1 MNFNLLKEGK
11 EMIKRK
17 MLVVTLGVMMLGLLS
32 GCGKDKE
39 SSTTEAVTTEATTE
53 VATTEATTAEVAS
66 TEEQIE
72 EAETSE
78 ANTDISQSDDIYVG
92 EYLDYDY
99 NEPELRISANG
110 DGTYDVHIGIIRLA
124 VFEDNRAVVTD
135 AGLEFRAEDGAG
147 NPILGVI
154 TIEGEEAVVTF
165 TESTWSLISSG
176 TSYRYHK

>member
-1 MNFNLLKEGK
+1 
-11 EMIKRK
+11 MIKRK

-39 SSTTEAVTTEATTE
+39 SSTTEAVTAE
-53 VATTEATTAEVAS
+53 ATTEATTEEVSTEATTAEAAS

-72 EAETSE
+72 EVETSE
-78 ANTDISQSDDIYVG
+78 ANTDISQSEDIYVG

-110 DGTYDVHIGIIRLA
+110 DGTYNVHIGIIRLA

-147 NPILGVI
+147 DPILGVI